1 MGFAAEQLRDKA
13 LLALEEALA
22 DMRARRPRR
31 SIALRFAL
39 AYLWTI
45 SRAERSPFD
54 SFWRDLERREPW
66 SYGCAESALRHIY
79 HVLGV
84 KREEDLPRRLLHRT
98 SEPVGNPRAE

>member
-1 MGFAAEQLRDKA
+1 MGFAADQLRDKA

-22 DMRARRPRR
+22 DMRAKRPRR

-45 SRAERSPFD
+45 SRGERSPFD

-66 SYGCAESALRHIY
+66 SYGCAEAALRHIY

-84 KREEDLPRRLLHRT
+84 QRDEDLPGTLLHRP
-98 SEPVGNPRAE
+98 SGPASNPRAD